1 MSDIKSRVNTYLYAA
16 QTQAKQ
22 AETSTNAAL
31 AQAAVVGASLSL
43 KYAWEAWL
51 EELSAYLK
59 IPADALQDESSELA
73 QNMPDCQFLFAQKQE
88 QGSWYQ
94 RLLALSV
101 DPLLYREN
109 SPHSRQAA
117 STEASVPRIEV
128 INLTET
134 AIEGDR
140 ELTLLELVE
149 EVKTYIQQR
158 REQQTEW

>member
-73 QNMPDCQFLFAQKQE
+73 QNM
-88 QGSWYQ
+88 
-94 RLLALSV
+94 
-101 DPLLYREN
+101 
-109 SPHSRQAA
+109 
-117 STEASVPRIEV
+117 
-128 INLTET
+128 
-134 AIEGDR
+134 
-140 ELTLLELVE
+140 
-149 EVKTYIQQR
+149 
-158 REQQTEW
+158 